1 MDDRKL
7 TPAEEKRKTKFKAL
21 SAELEQQGYQKTD
34 LCFSVTKA
42 NVLAVAVTFPIFI
55 AGILLF
61 FWKNGGSNSFFLSGW
76 RFLLFL
82 ITFLAGI
89 AVHEL
94 IHGITWSIFA
104 KKGFKAIDFGFMAK
118 YLTPYCT
125 CGEPLP
131 FWSYATGILMPTLI
145 LGVGVYLVGLFAESY
160 AWALWGLLNIFAGG
174 GDLAVLWRIRKR
186 RKSLL
191 LDHPYQVGCVV
202 FDKN

>member
-7 TPAEEKRKTKFKAL
+7 TPAEKKRKAAFQAL
-21 SAELEQQGYQKTD
+21 SAELKQQGYQKTD
-34 LCFSVTKA
+34 LCFSVVKA
-42 NVLAVAVTFPIFI
+42 NVMAIAITFPILI
-55 AGILLF
+55 VGILLF
-61 FWKNGGSNSFFLSGW
+61 FWLNANSHWYSLSGW

-82 ITFLAGI
+82 VTFVAGI

-131 FWSYATGILMPTLI
+131 FWNYVIGILMPTLI
-145 LGVGVYLVGLFAESY
+145 LGVGVYLIGLFAGSY
-160 AWALWGLLNIFAGG
+160 AWALWGLLNILAGG

-186 RKSLL
+186 RKSLI

-202 FDKN
+202 FDKQ